1 MGQVTQDVIGS
12 LVPASRGSRVEVLTR
27 STIFEDNDATRILA
41 LSPKLTPR
49 SKHIAIKYHFFR
61 EKIAS
66 GEINIERVDSSENV
80 ADIFTKGLDHVKF
93 QAMRKKLIGW

>member
-1 MGQVTQDVIGS
+1 M
-12 LVPASRGSRVEVLTR
+12 PASRRSRVEVLTR